1 MFVGRAS
8 VRKRTGA
15 VSVYLNVY
23 DVTTINGYAYWLGL
37 GVYHSGVQVHGV
49 EYAYGSHDHPTTG
62 IYESEPRSCPRFSFR
77 KSILIGN
84 TDLEEREVRI
94 LMEELAEGYTGNT
107 YNLISKNCNH
117 FCNDAC
123 LRLTGNAIPRWVNRL
138 ANLGFLCK
146 CVIPVNVASVKSR
159 GEYGTPS
166 VLQSEKRG
174 LRSRSVRDSGCR
186 GGCEV
191 EGPSFT
197 PGGSKSRRSRG
208 ASSFS
213 YIISGEGGGDGGG
226 GDGGGGGGGGG
237 NEFACG
243 TRTGLPL

>member
-8 VRKRTGA
+8 VRKRMGE

-84 TDLEEREVRI
+84 TDLEKREVRI

-123 LRLTGNAIPRWVNRL
+123 LRLTGNAIPRWVQSPRQ
-138 ANLGFLCK
+138 
-146 CVIPVNVASVKSR
+146 PR
-159 GEYGTPS
+159 GE
-166 VLQSEKRG
+166 
-174 LRSRSVRDSGCR
+174 
-186 GGCEV
+186 
-191 EGPSFT
+191 
-197 PGGSKSRRSRG
+197 
-208 ASSFS
+208 
-213 YIISGEGGGDGGG
+213 GG

-237 NEFACG
+237 AVRVSAGGARGRWRQTFGGMEGWRFANG
-243 TRTGLPL
+243 RWL